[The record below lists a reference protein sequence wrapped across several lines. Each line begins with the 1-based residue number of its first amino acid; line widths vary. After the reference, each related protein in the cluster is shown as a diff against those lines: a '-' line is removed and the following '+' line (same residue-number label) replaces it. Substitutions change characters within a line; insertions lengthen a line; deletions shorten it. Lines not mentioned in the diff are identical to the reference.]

1 MIPNLFTGQPS
12 WLIILCLLLAGVYAI
27 ALYFREKKNEFPLYL
42 KIVLGIARFFA
53 VFLISFMLLSPFF
66 RSISKEKEKPVII
79 FAIDNSQSLLLNSDS
94 VNYKSI
100 FPAAA
105 DRMVDQLSTIA
116 DVRRYVFGNK
126 LVQLEQGHGFEAAVN
141 FKDPVTD
148 ISGAI
153 DELGNLYTNLNVGA
167 LILATDGI
175 YNTGSNPVYA
185 VKNWP
190 HPLYTL
196 ALGDTSSR
204 KDLVLARINF
214 NRMVFLNNRFP
225 LEVFVKAD
233 MAAGTQSRVRIY
245 QGENLL
251 QSQDFSVDKNDFN
264 RSFQFIL
271 EAKKRGLQKYRIVLD
286 PVEGELSQTNNRK
299 EIFVEV
305 LDAKSKVLLIS
316 GAPHPDISAL
326 NQAITSNLNY
336 EVDETLLADFTGN
349 LEEYSMVILHQLPSR
364 TEPADNLL
372 RTIREKHAPALF
384 ILGTQTDFVRFNQ
397 WNESL
402 KITTSP
408 KPVFDEAVPF
418 ISQGFTAFSLTENSL
433 SWLSDLPPLICPLG
447 DYQVSNASRILLKQR
462 IGSIETSRPM
472 ILFNETLDG
481 RSGVITGEGIWKWR
495 LFNYARTKDHL
506 AFNEL
511 INKIIQYLSLKEQKK
526 NFRIYHQTN
535 FRETETVAFDAEV
548 YNESYELT
556 VEPEVDMVITDENG
570 RQFPFV
576 FNKAGNSYHLDA
588 GAFTPGNYSY
598 QAQAKSGATNYTAS
612 GQFSVSAIDLEALN
626 TVADH
631 HLLFQLAE
639 GSGGKMFFP
648 GQYNDLIEDIKS
660 RDDIRPVTFTRK
672 KYEDLLNKGWLL
684 AVILGLLTLEWFLR
698 KRAGGY

>member
-271 EAKKRGLQKYRIVLD
+271 EAKKSGLQKYRIVLD
-286 PVEGELSQTNNRK
+286 PVEGELSQANNRK

-598 QAQAKSGATNYTAS
+598 QAQAKSVATNYTAS

>member
-1 MIPNLFTGQPS
+1 M
-12 WLIILCLLLAGVYAI
+12 YAI

-271 EAKKRGLQKYRIVLD
+271 EAKKSGLQKYRIVLD
-286 PVEGELSQTNNRK
+286 PVEGELSQANNRK

-598 QAQAKSGATNYTAS
+598 QAQAKSVATNYTAS